1 MQNFEFT
8 VSLSGKKFVGNN
20 VVVFKNRFAKFVVG
34 NCRPSSWGGTR
45 CTPQD
50 ARMNAEDYARK
61 NFTLNQW
68 RVSKIN
74 GIDEFIYLTSIK
86 PVSQRPV
93 GDF

>member
-8 VSLSGKKFVGNN
+8 VSLSGKKFVGSN
-20 VVVFKNRFAKFVVG
+20 VVIFKNLFAKFVVG
-34 NCRPSSWGGTR
+34 NCRPSSWGGIR
-45 CTPQD
+45 CTSQD
-50 ARMNAEDYARK
+50 ARANAEDYAQQ

-68 RVSKIN
+68 RISKIN
-74 GIDEFIYLTSIK
+74 GVDQFIYLISIK